1 MHKSTMEYAMKRK
14 DAFYIDQA
22 HDRFGAHVRWNSNDR
37 IPFDDILEAFQ
48 TLGLISQSERDNSN
62 YAREEEADEVL
73 AEYRKNFEGYH
84 AETLAEMRSEYGPGA
99 KIVNVL
105 TGTITQL

>member
-1 MHKSTMEYAMKRK
+1 MHNSTMEYAMKRR
-14 DAFYIDQA
+14 DAFYVDQA
-22 HDRFGAHVRWNSNDR
+22 HDRFGAHVRWNSNDC

-73 AEYRKNFEGYH
+73 AQYRKNFEGYH
-84 AETLAEMRSEYGPGA
+84 VETLAEMRSEYGPGA

-105 TGTITQL
+105 TGTVTQL